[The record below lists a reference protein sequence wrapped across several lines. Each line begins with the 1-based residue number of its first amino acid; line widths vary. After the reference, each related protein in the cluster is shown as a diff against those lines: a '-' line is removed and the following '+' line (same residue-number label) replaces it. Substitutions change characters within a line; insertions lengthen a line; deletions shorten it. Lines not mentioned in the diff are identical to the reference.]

1 MEIKEIIEYLEKG
14 KPRPLFARS
23 RKDYDEYIGK
33 EIEKIDKMINLVKSL
48 EIENKA
54 LKKFKDMWEWIQG
67 VEMWNKEYEQIVKGV
82 VQDIEVGYKSLK
94 TIEQIG
100 YDEIDKVSDISDSLI
115 DGIYKKQ
122 NQRYIK
128 KINRLGALK
137 KENQA
142 YREMWKSICGYIN
155 NFHKD
160 STTSGILDTRKV
172 IGRIEQK
179 YLGGVK

>member
-1 MEIKEIIEYLEKG
+1 MEVKEAIKWFEWADDVYYCSMPNASPNNEFYKQSKEIK
-14 KPRPLFARS
+14 
-23 RKDYDEYIGK
+23 
-33 EIEKIDKMINLVKSL
+33 NLLKSL
-48 EIENKA
+48 ESENKK
-54 LKKFKDMWEWIQG
+54 LKQYQDMWEWIQG
-67 VEMWNKEYEQIVKGV
+67 VEMWNKEYEQVVKEV

-179 YLGGVK
+179 YLGGGK